1 MNKRPQRNVPG
12 FKTATRYEQGLLSP
26 ARARRQNGEI
36 TIRSKEP
43 LVLPSPM
50 AKHQK
55 NQMLKNAIV
64 DPGMFVKR

>member
-1 MNKRPQRNVPG
+1 MNKRAQRNVSG
-12 FKTATRYEQGLLSP
+12 FKTATRYEPGLLSP
-26 ARARRQNGEI
+26 ARARLQKAENII
-36 TIRSKEP
+36 TSKQP

-50 AKHQK
+50 NKLQK